1 MARSVTL
8 GWLQVGLACICWM
21 PSLMTLGSH
30 WAGPTGSQFGMSG
43 LWSAVGSVLAV
54 SMSLCLV
61 LVGFAFLHGAFR
73 DER

>member
-1 MARSVTL
+1 MARSVTQS
-8 GWLQVGLACICWM
+8 WLQFGLACVCWI

-30 WAGPTGSQFGMSG
+30 WTGPTGPQFGMSG

-54 SMSLCLV
+54 SLSLSLV
-61 LVGFAFLHGAFR
+61 LVGLAFLHGAAR